1 MNISLMLASAVLALA
16 FAGAAQART
25 EEREKVEVLYETTLN
40 LIRLLVEQG
49 VIKQEVADEMIRKAE
64 AKAKASQQ
72 QAQEKNGQPEVAEPK
87 KGEVRVT
94 YVPEH
99 VKREIRDQLRQEV
112 VGQAKKER
120 WGDVNAVPEWV
131 SRFKMEGDIRLRE
144 QADFFGDSNA
154 PAPNFQAN
162 DS

>member
-1 MNISLMLASAVLALA
+1 M
-16 FAGAAQART
+16 
-25 EEREKVEVLYETTLN
+25 
-40 LIRLLVEQG
+40 
-49 VIKQEVADEMIRKAE
+49 
-64 AKAKASQQ
+64 
-72 QAQEKNGQPEVAEPK
+72 
-87 KGEVRVT
+87 T

-154 PAPNFQAN
+154 PRPQFPG
-162 DS
+162 